1 MEKKDVIDFK
11 NDIEK
16 IFDEIAIKIVGQKD
30 IIKYVLIAMLSEGNV
45 LLEGVPGLGKT
56 ELIKTI
62 SEVFTMNFKRIQF
75 TPDLM
80 PSDVTGTNM
89 VEKDSEGNTKFK
101 FQKGPVFTN
110 LLLADEINRATP
122 KTQSAM
128 LEAMQ
133 EKTITF
139 GGTTYNLDDPFF
151 VLATQNPLEMEGTYP
166 LPEAQ
171 IDRFMFKLNI
181 SYPNIDELIKIVD
194 ITTGEQNMNI
204 ISKISSAKELVNLRE
219 ICKKVPISS
228 DVKRYVSK
236 LVIAT
241 HPETGYEI
249 SKKYIRFGASPRG
262 AQSII
267 KGAKVNALINGRY
280 NVSYDDIYEMAKIS
294 LRHRLILNYEAMS
307 ENITTDDIIEILLNE
322 VSD

>member
-1 MEKKDVIDFK
+1 MDKNEVIAFK
-11 NDIEK
+11 EDIEE
-16 IFDEIAIKIVGQKD
+16 IFDEIGLRIVGQKD
-30 IIKYVLIAMLSEGNV
+30 IIKNILVAMLSEGNV

-62 SEVFTMNFKRIQF
+62 SKVFTMDFSRIQF

-80 PSDVTGTNM
+80 PSDVTGTNII
-89 VEKDSEGNTKFK
+89 EKDNENGIKFK
-101 FQKGPVFTN
+101 FQKGPIFTN

-133 EKTITF
+133 ERTVTF
-139 GGTTYNLDDPFF
+139 GGETYKLDDPFF
-151 VLATQNPLEMEGTYP
+151 VLATQNPIEMEGTYP

-171 IDRFMFKLNI
+171 VDRFMFKLNI
-181 SYPNIDELIKIVD
+181 EYPTVEELTRIVD
-194 ITTGEQNMNI
+194 ITTGEESNHMVR
-204 ISKISSAKELVNLRE
+204 KVSSAEKLINLRE
-219 ICKKVPISS
+219 ICKKVPIST
-228 DVKRYVSK
+228 DVKEYVSR

-241 HPETGYEI
+241 HPKNGYEI
-249 SKKYIRFGASPRG
+249 SEKYIRFGASPRG

-280 NVSYDDIYEMAKIS
+280 NVSYDDINEIAKIA
-294 LRHRLILNYEAMS
+294 LRHRLILNFEAMS
-307 ENITTDDIIEILLNE
+307 ENVTADYIIEKLLFE
-322 VSD
+322 VSE